1 MIRSLTFVSAMVIA
15 GAVSAQPPGIT
26 REMIGRQLPLEGAP
40 LAVAGKYEAV
50 MEPVAGQPRLAVFHP
65 ANLDALKKEKLPVL
79 VWGNGGCALNSG
91 QFGGYLKTIASHG
104 YVVVTTAQP
113 ENANP
118 PQATV
123 DDLKAA
129 LDWSQAEAARSG
141 SALGAKID
149 KDKVAVM
156 GVSCGGFLTVGLSSD
171 PRVDTIGVFNSGVSP
186 PAPAGAAGAPGGG
199 GGGPGA
205 GGRGGPGGGGGPGAG
220 GRGGPGGGGGPPRA
234 PFPTTDALPKIHT
247 PTLYLNGGEPDF
259 MMATS
264 KANFDAINQVPIFYG
279 ARDNAG
285 HSATYFHPGGGEFAN
300 VTVAWL
306 DWQLKGDKK
315 AANMFVGD
323 KCGLCTNPK
332 WETHSKNL
340 KK

>member
-1 MIRSLTFVSAMVIA
+1 MKIRSISLFVAAIGVA
-15 GAVSAQPPGIT
+15 GTVAAQPPGIT

-40 LAVAGKYEAV
+40 LAIAGKYDAV

-65 ANLDALKKEKLPVL
+65 ANLDALPKKEKLPVL

-113 ENANP
+113 ENATP

-123 DDLKAA
+123 DDMRAA

-186 PAPAGAAGAPGGG
+186 PAPAGAAGAAGGG
-199 GGGPGA
+199 GG
-205 GGRGGPGGGGGPGAG
+205 RGPGG
-220 GRGGPGGGGGPPRA
+220 GGGGGPPRA

-247 PTLYLNGGEPDF
+247 P
-259 MMATS
+259 
-264 KANFDAINQVPIFYG
+264 
-279 ARDNAG
+279 
-285 HSATYFHPGGGEFAN
+285 
-300 VTVAWL
+300 
-306 DWQLKGDKK
+306 
-315 AANMFVGD
+315 
-323 KCGLCTNPK
+323 
-332 WETHSKNL
+332 
-340 KK
+340 

>member
-1 MIRSLTFVSAMVIA
+1 MIRSIAVFVTTMGVAA
-15 GAVSAQPPGIT
+15 AVSAQPPGIT

-40 LAVAGKYEAV
+40 LAVAGKYDTV
-50 MEPVAGQPRLAVFHP
+50 MEPVAGQPRLAVFRP
-65 ANLDALKKEKLPVL
+65 AKLDALPKKDKLPVL

-113 ENANP
+113 ENATP
-118 PQATV
+118 PSATV
-123 DDLKAA
+123 DDLRAA
-129 LDWSQAEAARSG
+129 LDWSQAEATRSG
-141 SALGAKID
+141 SPLAGKID

-186 PAPAGAAGAPGGG
+186 PAPAGAAPAGGG
-199 GGGPGA
+199 GGGGGAAA
-205 GGRGGPGGGGGPGAG
+205 GGGRGPGGGGGA
-220 GRGGPGGGGGPPRA
+220 PRA
-234 PFPTTDALPKIHT
+234 AFPTTDALPKIHT

-264 KANFDAINQVPIFYG
+264 KANFDAINNVPIFYG

-315 AANMFVGD
+315 AAAMFVGD

-332 WETHSKNL
+332 WETHSKSL